1 MPKSQPRLKA
11 EKREAV
17 AKKIIIKKK
26 KGATLA
32 GQLARFQT
40 AGKYMR
46 KKQRIKI

>member
-1 MPKSQPRLKA
+1 MPKSQPHLKA

-32 GQLARFQT
+32 GQMTRFKT
-40 AGKYMR
+40 VGKY
-46 KKQRIKI
+46 QGKITKPKS